1 MVFGFRVSGARC
13 KVKGLAAW
21 RQVDQGVKCKVKRC
35 KVQGSSCLVYLRF
48 RVSGAR
54 CKVKGLRVY
63 LLGRIL
69 RSRMKSRSLEPL
81 CDGLVWC
88 RSEGVRGCGDGWRLK
103 CQVFEG

>member
-1 MVFGFRVSGARC
+1 MQGVVFGFRVSGARC

-54 CKVKGLRVY
+54 CKVKGLPAWKNFKV
-63 LLGRIL
+63 
-69 RSRMKSRSLEPL
+69 SDEVPK
-81 CDGLVWC
+81 
-88 RSEGVRGCGDGWRLK
+88 
-103 CQVFEG
+103 F